1 MIGKITQ
8 RTGFAGVIGYAL
20 DREESRL
27 LETNGLREGSNE
39 TMARSFAI
47 QARLNPIAKPV
58 AHISLNFSAEDSSRI
73 SDKFMVQVAREYLE
87 KMGYGN
93 TQFMLA
99 RHLDKEHPHCHL
111 VINRIDFDG
120 KRISDKNEKR
130 RNAKVCRELTEKYG
144 LHISDGKK
152 NVKREQLRS
161 AERAKYEIHDSLMK
175 HLPNCKSWEE
185 LERRLRGDGISI
197 EFKHKGSTDTIEG
210 VKFTKDDWSFSG
222 SKVDKGFSY
231 SKINYALDRNAYEE
245 SQRVAESQRE
255 QMQQQRELEQN
266 RGDGF
271 IGALGIFDLTMSGCD
286 DPEEE
291 AFRKQM
297 QKKKKQQ
304 IKMKF

>member
-8 RTGFAGVIGYAL
+8 RTSFAGIISYAL

-27 LETNGLREGSNE
+27 LATKGLRDGSNE
-39 TMARSFAI
+39 SMARSFEI

-73 SDKFMVQVAREYLE
+73 SDEFMIQIATEYLE

-130 RNAKVCRELTEKYG
+130 RNAKVCRELTERYG
-144 LHISDGKK
+144 LHISEGKK
-152 NVKREQLRS
+152 SVKREQLRD
-161 AERAKYEIHDSLMK
+161 AERAKYEIYDSIQK
-175 HLPNCKSWEE
+175 YLPNCKSWAE
-185 LERRLRGDGISI
+185 LEHKLRGDGISV

-222 SKVDKGFSY
+222 SKVDRQFSY
-231 SKINYALDRNAYEE
+231 SKINYALNHNAYEE
-245 SQRVAESQRE
+245 SQRVAQTQRQLLQQSQ
-255 QMQQQRELEQN
+255 LEQN
-266 RGDGF
+266 RDYGF
-271 IGALGIFDLTMSGCD
+271 SASLGILDLTTSGGD

-291 AFRKQM
+291 AFRHQM
-297 QKKKKQQ
+297 QKKKKKQVK
-304 IKMKF
+304 IKF